1 MKQNIAILTDSSSA
15 IYQIN
20 HGYDN
25 IFMIDLPCF
34 IGEEI
39 YTDFMKNKDEQF
51 YRAMGETDLVPKT
64 SQPSVIE
71 LQENM
76 NK

>member
-20 HGYDN
+20 HGYYN

-39 YTDFMKNKDEQF
+39 
-51 YRAMGETDLVPKT
+51 
-64 SQPSVIE
+64 
-71 LQENM
+71 
-76 NK
+76 